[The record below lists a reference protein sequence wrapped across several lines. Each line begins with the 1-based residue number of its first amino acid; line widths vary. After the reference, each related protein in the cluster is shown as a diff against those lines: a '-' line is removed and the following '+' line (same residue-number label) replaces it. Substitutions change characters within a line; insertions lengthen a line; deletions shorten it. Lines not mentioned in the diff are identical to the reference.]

1 MGFGLSCMRS
11 AGASRSFILDVCFT
25 GTECWRLR
33 RLLPAPARVRT
44 CASTIPLSAG
54 RKGFSLLY
62 QAVPGGLESAAT
74 GRLLH

>member
-11 AGASRSFILDVCFT
+11 DGASRSFILDVCCT
-25 GTECWRLR
+25 GTECWRCR
-33 RLLPAPARVRT
+33 RLLPALAHARAW
-44 CASTIPLSAG
+44 ASTIPWSAG
-54 RKGFSLLY
+54 RTGISHLD